1 MRLNWR
7 DYTGDGP
14 KTGADTMKDLWAID
28 LQLFSEPNAGG
39 KNGGEG
45 PDAEGNVG
53 GAGDTDSGKPL
64 FTPEQQEVLN
74 RIVGE
79 RVSRAERAA
88 IQRAREQAAKD
99 AGFASVEEY
108 EEAVKAWVKQRE
120 DAKTELQR
128 EKEARAKAEATA
140 RQAVE
145 NAKRATLKA
154 AFALEAA
161 GRVVSVADA
170 FRLVEDELM
179 KLEVGEDGSVDGVK
193 EIVDELVKARPW
205 LAPQVVGGSSGGGNP
220 PRGSGPKD
228 EGPERA
234 RTKARERL
242 GVGGGT
248 SASVDELAAAIAR
261 LLKDQQAK
269 D

>member
-28 LQLFSEPNAGG
+28 LQLFSEPNAGD

-64 FTPEQQEVLN
+64 FTAEQQEVVN

-88 IQRAREQAAKD
+88 MQSAREQATEDGGVA
-99 AGFASVEEY
+99 AG
-108 EEAVKAWVKQRE
+108 EAYQAAVRTWGEQRE
-120 DAKTELQR
+120 DAKTQLQR
-128 EKEARAKAEATA
+128 EKEASAKAEETA
-140 RQAVE
+140 RQAAE

-161 GRVVSVADA
+161 GKVVSVADA

-193 EIVDELVKARPW
+193 EIVDELV
-205 LAPQVVGGSSGGGNP
+205 
-220 PRGSGPKD
+220 
-228 EGPERA
+228 
-234 RTKARERL
+234 
-242 GVGGGT
+242 
-248 SASVDELAAAIAR
+248 
-261 LLKDQQAK
+261 
-269 D
+269 